1 MTTTSKAKTT
11 MMQSFNPDLQ
21 IIFANGMNRET
32 IEQLVDEH
40 CDTVKTNTDL
50 ANKEIWF
57 ITNTV
62 EDFLFTLELELKTP
76 TRTAIVKRLIFLA
89 TLTPNWQQQL
99 ISPIKQGRRIL
110 CISEKALVRQ
120 TFQVFVW
127 KYALYRELEKFWSQR
142 KSSLLKSSQS
152 KYFIN

>member
-1 MTTTSKAKTT
+1 

-32 IEQLVDEH
+32 IEQLVYEH
-40 CDTVKTNTDL
+40 CDLVKTNTDL

-57 ITNTV
+57 ITNNI
-62 EDFLFTLELELKTP
+62 EDFLFTFELELSTP
-76 TRTAIVKRLIFLA
+76 TRTAINKRLIYLA
-89 TLTPNWQQQL
+89 TLTPNWQRQL
-99 ISPIKQGRRIL
+99 IGPVQQGRRIL
-110 CISEKALVRQ
+110 CISEKASVRH
-120 TFQVFVW
+120 TFWIFVG

-142 KSSLLKSSQS
+142 KLSVLKSSQS

>member
-1 MTTTSKAKTT
+1 MTELSK
-11 MMQSFNPDLQ
+11 PDVQ
-21 IIFANGMNRET
+21 IVITNGMNRET
-32 IEQLVDEH
+32 IEQLVYEH
-40 CDTVKTNTDL
+40 CDLVKTNTDL

-57 ITNTV
+57 ITNNI
-62 EDFLFTLELELKTP
+62 EDFLFTFELDRKTP

-99 ISPIKQGRRIL
+99 IGPIKRGRRIL
-110 CISEKALVRQ
+110 CISEKASVRQ
-120 TFQVFVW
+120 TFWVFVW

-142 KSSLLKSSQS
+142 KSSVLKSSQS